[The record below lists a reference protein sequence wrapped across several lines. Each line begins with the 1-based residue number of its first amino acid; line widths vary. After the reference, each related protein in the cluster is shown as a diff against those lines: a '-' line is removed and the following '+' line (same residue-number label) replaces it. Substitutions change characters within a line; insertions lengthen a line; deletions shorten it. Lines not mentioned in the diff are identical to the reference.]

1 MASGSIHYEVFFR
14 RGKAAGWEL
23 QGAYN
28 ARDIALAEA
37 KTVLTENPAAGVRVF
52 KETYKPEAGE
62 YMTLKVF
69 EDGDVSEP
77 KTKKAAGAATS
88 LPCFKPDD
96 LYSFHGKRTIAR
108 LLRDALARWRITST
122 ELLHHPGH
130 IERLEMT
137 ATVLQH
143 AVQKAA
149 VKHAGA
155 TGEPVQEIVK
165 QLNDIVSRA
174 IARVVLDGR
183 NDRLPKIGPDG
194 FGALCARVATT
205 STPSYFLNAAIA
217 AHLEPAKSWGEK
229 LSSVLTLLNELP
241 HEDEVRALGLQTV
254 DSLGA
259 EMLEGNAALGDL
271 LGEQPDLGAALLK
284 LADMFLGRL
293 DPAKEKPGVQLLL
306 SEFAKGN
313 LVNARAAIAQRVLAE
328 IRGVRRLRPESLE
341 EEVKLIRMLATRMAM
356 GQGSLVS
363 HEEIMDAFIARSK
376 QLVMPSA
383 VERYIEGLK
392 KPEDKI
398 EKIFQLE
405 ENVIGVA
412 NKRELISFIMGILGS
427 PRTDTYFID
436 SADPAPNR
444 LSTLA
449 QLHKRARRSGFQAE
463 AKSPIFERIEAI
475 AMAVEQKSGVLDSVT
490 RAAAT
495 PLDAVERLIAIIA
508 SETLPEGAPCDAA
521 RARARDLMRHPAFKA
536 ALTAQ
541 TPERLA
547 ALSQNL
553 VKAGIDAPGAK
564 ADAA

>member
-23 QGAYN
+23 QGAYST
-28 ARDIALAEA
+28 RDIAVAEA
-37 KTVLTENPAAGVRVF
+37 KNVLVENPAAGVRVF
-52 KETYKPEAGE
+52 KETFKPESGE
-62 YMTLKVF
+62 YMTLKVH
-69 EDGDVSEP
+69 EEGDVSEQ
-77 KTKKAAGAATS
+77 KGKKAAGATTS

-108 LLRDALARWRITST
+108 LLRDALSRWRITTT

-137 ATVLQH
+137 ATVLQG

-155 TGEPVQEIVK
+155 TGEPVQEIMK

-174 IARVVLDGR
+174 IARVVMDNRG
-183 NDRLPKIGPDG
+183 NKLPKIGADG
-194 FGALCARVATT
+194 FGALCIKVQTT

-217 AHLEPAKSWGEK
+217 AYLEDVKSWGEK
-229 LSSVLTLLNELP
+229 LSKTITLLNELP
-241 HEDEVRALGLQTV
+241 SEEAPRKLGLETV
-254 DSLGA
+254 DSLVA

-284 LADMFLGRL
+284 LADLFLGRL
-293 DPAKEKPGVQLLL
+293 DASKEKPGVQLLL
-306 SEFAKGN
+306 AEFAKGN

-328 IRGVRRLRPESLE
+328 IRGVRRLRPESLD

-363 HEEIMDAFIARSK
+363 HEEIMEAFIARSK

-383 VERYIEGLK
+383 VERYLEGLK

-412 NKRELISFIMGILGS
+412 NKRELISFIMGVLGS
-427 PRTDTYFID
+427 PRTETYFLE
-436 SADPAPNR
+436 SAEPAMAR
-444 LSTLA
+444 LGVLA
-449 QLHKRARRSGFQAE
+449 QMYKRAARSGLQRD
-463 AKSPIFERIEAI
+463 AKAPIFERIDAL
-475 AMAVEQKSGVLDSVT
+475 ALALDQKLGVLDST
-490 RAAAT
+490 MRQAPS
-495 PLDAVERLIAIIA
+495 PLDAAERLIALI
-508 SETLPEGAPCDAA
+508 TGDVLPEGALADAA
-521 RARARDLMRHPAFKA
+521 RTRVRDMIRNPAFKA
-536 ALTAQ
+536 AVAGQ
-541 TPERLA
+541 PPERLA
-547 ALSQNL
+547 AFTHNL
-553 VKAGIDAPGAK
+553 AKAGLDVAGK

>member
-14 RGKAAGWEL
+14 RGKAGGWEL

-28 ARDIALAEA
+28 TRDIAVAEA
-37 KTVLTENPAAGVRVF
+37 KNVLTENPAAGVRVF
-52 KETYKPEAGE
+52 KETFKPEIGE

-77 KTKKAAGAATS
+77 KGKKAAGGGTS

-108 LLRDALARWRITST
+108 LLRDALTRWRITTT

-165 QLNDIVSRA
+165 QLNDLVSRA
-174 IARVVLDGR
+174 IAKVVLDNR
-183 NDRLPKIGPDG
+183 NDKLPKIGKDG
-194 FGALCARVATT
+194 FGALCLKVAKT
-205 STPSYFLNAAIA
+205 STPAYFLNAAIA
-217 AHLEPAKSWGEK
+217 AHLQDTKSWGEK
-229 LSSVLTLLNELP
+229 LSLVIGLVRELP
-241 HEDEVRALGLQTV
+241 EDEEARALGLQTV
-254 DSLGA
+254 DSLVA

-284 LADMFLGRL
+284 MADLFLGRL
-293 DPAKEKPGVQLLL
+293 DPKTEKPGVQLLL
-306 SEFAKGN
+306 AEFERGN

-328 IRGVRRLRPESLE
+328 IRGVRRLRPDSLE

-392 KPEDKI
+392 KPEEKI
-398 EKIFQLE
+398 GKIFQLE

-412 NKRELISFIMGILGS
+412 NKRELISFIMGVLGS
-427 PRTDTYFID
+427 PRTETYFVD
-436 SADPAPNR
+436 SNEPVPAR
-444 LSTLA
+444 MAVLA
-449 QLHKRARRSGFQAE
+449 QLHKRARRSGFQTE
-463 AKSPIFERIEAI
+463 AKAPIFERIEAL
-475 AMAVEQKSGVLDSVT
+475 AMILEQKNNFLDTVVRGAPS
-490 RAAAT
+490 
-495 PLDAVERLIAIIA
+495 PLDAVERLTNAITG
-508 SETLPEGAPCDAA
+508 EVLPEGAPCEAA
-521 RARARDLMRHPAFKA
+521 RTRIRDLLRNPAFKT
-536 ALTAQ
+536 ALSGQ
-541 TPERLA
+541 SPERLA
-547 ALSQNL
+547 AFSQTL
-553 VKAGIDAPGAK
+553 ARAGIETAGK

>member
-28 ARDIALAEA
+28 TRDIAVAEA
-37 KTVLTENPAAGVRVF
+37 KNVLVENPAAGVRVF
-52 KETYKPEAGE
+52 KETFKPEIGE

-69 EDGDVSEP
+69 EEGDVSEA
-77 KTKKAAGAATS
+77 KKKAGGATTS

-108 LLRDALARWRITST
+108 LLRDALSRWRITTT

-137 ATVLQH
+137 ATVLQG

-155 TGEPVQEIVK
+155 TGEPVQEIIK

-174 IARVVLDGR
+174 IARVVMDNR
-183 NDRLPKIGPDG
+183 NDKLPKIGKDG
-194 FGALCARVATT
+194 FGALCVKVQTT

-217 AHLEPAKSWGEK
+217 AYLEDVKSWGEK
-229 LSSVLTLLNELP
+229 LSKVITLLNELP
-241 HEDEVRALGLQTV
+241 TDEAARKLGLETV
-254 DSLGA
+254 DSLVA

-284 LADMFLGRL
+284 LADLFLGRL
-293 DPAKEKPGVQLLL
+293 DASKEKPGVQLLL
-306 SEFAKGN
+306 AEFAKGN

-328 IRGVRRLRPESLE
+328 IRGVRRLRPESLD

-363 HEEIMDAFIARSK
+363 HEEIMEAFIARSK

-383 VERYIEGLK
+383 VERYLEGLK
-392 KPEDKI
+392 KPEEKV

-412 NKRELISFIMGILGS
+412 NKRELISFIVGVLGS
-427 PRTDTYFID
+427 PRTETYFLE
-436 SADPAPNR
+436 SAEPAANR
-444 LSTLA
+444 LATLA
-449 QLHKRARRSGFQAE
+449 QIQRRAARSGFQAE
-463 AKSPIFERIEAI
+463 AKAPIFERIDTI
-475 AMAVEQKSGVLDSVT
+475 AMALDQKLGVLDST
-490 RAAAT
+490 MRQAPS
-495 PLDAVERLIAIIA
+495 PLDAAERLIALI
-508 SETLPEGAPCDAA
+508 TGDVMPEGALCDTA
-521 RARARDLMRHPAFKA
+521 RLRLRDLLRNPAFKT
-536 ALTAQ
+536 ALAGQ
-541 TPERLA
+541 PPDRLA
-547 ALSQNL
+547 AFTQNL
-553 VKAGIDAPGAK
+553 AKAGLDVAGK
-564 ADAA
+564 ANAA